1 MLALDPNTNRLELLE
16 YRFERS
22 TDPRQRGGAFFI
34 EFPQNGLVPFGP
46 FAQVHDPI
54 VAGTLTSSRATR
66 AFALP
71 ASMRYDLFSKV
82 N

>member
-1 MLALDPNTNRLELLE
+1 
-16 YRFERS
+16 
-22 TDPRQRGGAFFI
+22 
-34 EFPQNGLVPFGP
+34 VPFGP